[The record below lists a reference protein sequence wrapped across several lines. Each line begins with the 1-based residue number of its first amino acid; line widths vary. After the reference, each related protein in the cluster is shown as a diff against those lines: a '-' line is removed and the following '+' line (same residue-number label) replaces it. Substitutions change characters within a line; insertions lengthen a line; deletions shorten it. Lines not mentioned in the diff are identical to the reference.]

1 MASEKLDGI
10 FDSLLDPIYRV
21 QILGAKHFLFHFNS
35 QKEISD
41 LTRCPEICHFETADT
56 ESAPVI
62 HLFGEH
68 TMNERSCVDKTFNN
82 SN

>member
-21 QILGAKHFLFHFNS
+21 QILGAKHFWFHFNS
-35 QKEISD
+35 PKEISN
-41 LTRCPEICHFETADT
+41 LTRCPEICRFETADKA
-56 ESAPVI
+56 SVPVA

-68 TMNERSCVDKTFNN
+68 TMNERSCVDKT
-82 SN
+82 